1 MNPAPATKVQ
11 PWLQELTAVPPPSQA
26 RLTAILDD
34 ITSSMRSIPYEQ
46 KAEAY
51 NAKAITLSLLGDEKE
66 SLSAHR
72 NACRLDVRSYVL
84 VFNMAVTLQ
93 KFQRYGESLDK
104 HADALGMDGGYN
116 PRVLAS
122 LARTLANLGEMEE
135 ARKAL
140 NEALRLSM
148 QDTVGDL
155 RGLAA
160 AAASLGLHTEAVELI
175 ARGLRCQRGRPRGD
189 EPALTVLSEH
199 ADALADWLAWD
210 TALQYS
216 VAWVEQWQG
225 RMPELSRLVASMPPG
240 GKGDEAAWDEVFEAT
255 RGMRARANAAA
266 EDSHG

>member
-1 MNPAPATKVQ
+1 MNPAPATKVLS
-11 PWLQELTAVPPPSQA
+11 WHIELTAVPAPSQT
-26 RLTAILDD
+26 RLTAILDE
-34 ITSSMRSIPYEQ
+34 ITASMKTIPFEE
-46 KAEAY
+46 KARAY
-51 NAKAITLSLLGDEKE
+51 DAKAIALSHLNLEQE
-66 SLSAHR
+66 SLAAHQ
-72 NACRLDVRSYVL
+72 NACKLDAHDFVL

-93 KFQRYGESLDK
+93 KFHRYGESLDK
-104 HADALGMDGGYN
+104 HAEALDMEGGYN
-116 PRVLAS
+116 PLVLAS
-122 LARTLANLGEMEE
+122 LARTLAHLGEMEE

-140 NEALRLSM
+140 NEALRLST

-240 GKGDEAAWDEVFEAT
+240 GKGDETAWDEVFEAT